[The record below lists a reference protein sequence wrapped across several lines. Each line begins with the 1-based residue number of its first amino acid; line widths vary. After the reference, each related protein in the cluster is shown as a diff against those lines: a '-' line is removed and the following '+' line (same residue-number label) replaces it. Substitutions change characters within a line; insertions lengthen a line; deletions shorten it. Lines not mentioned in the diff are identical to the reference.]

1 MRITDWSSDVCSSD
15 RDHGLARRM
24 AYADPARFG
33 AIIDA
38 ITDLTVEYLAG
49 QVEAGV
55 DAVQLFDS
63 WAGSLSPAQFKQW
76 VITPTRSIV
85 DQLRVRCTG
94 IPIIGFPTGDRKGVV
109 SGKSGSVRGDLS
121 GARII

>member
-1 MRITDWSSDVCSSD
+1 MVAGQGTK
-15 RDHGLARRM
+15 DHGLARRM

-85 DQLRVRCTG
+85 DQLRVRRSEEHTSELLSLMRISYAVFCLTTK
-94 IPIIGFPTGDRKGVV
+94 IIDILKFFILLKTN
-109 SGKSGSVRGDLS
+109 SF
-121 GARII
+121 